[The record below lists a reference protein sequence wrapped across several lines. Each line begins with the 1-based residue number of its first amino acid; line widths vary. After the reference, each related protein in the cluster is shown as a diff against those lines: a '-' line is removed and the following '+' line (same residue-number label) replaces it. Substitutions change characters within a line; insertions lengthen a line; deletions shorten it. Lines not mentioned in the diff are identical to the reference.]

1 MNESRNS
8 KKFLAK
14 ERLLLHEII
23 FEAETP
29 AGKLFDL
36 LLIISIF
43 LSIFVVMLD
52 SMKDI
57 NEIYGEYLYILEWT
71 FTIIFTME
79 YALRI
84 FCIGKPVR
92 YIFSFFGIVDLLAIL
107 PTYIS
112 LLFPGSQFLGVVRV
126 LRLLRVFRV
135 LKLVKYLTEL
145 HHLTQALY
153 ASRRKIEVFLYGV
166 ITLVVILGTLMYV
179 IEGEEHGF
187 TSIPKSIYW
196 AIVTMTTVG
205 YGDIYPRTN
214 LGQTLASFVMII
226 GYSIIA
232 VPTGI
237 ITAELTSLDSKHQ
250 VTTISCHQCSGEGHD
265 SDASFCK
272 FCGAS
277 LYAKLINDESV

>member
-1 MNESRNS
+1 MNKHRNR
-8 KKFLAK
+8 KKFLEK
-14 ERLLLHEII
+14 ERLRLHEII

-36 LLIISIF
+36 LLIISII
-43 LSIFVVMLD
+43 LSVLIVMLD

-57 NEIYGEYLYILEWT
+57 NDIYGNYLYILEWS
-71 FTIIFTME
+71 FTIIFTLE
-79 YALRI
+79 YILRL
-84 FCIGKPVR
+84 FCIGKPFH
-92 YIFSFFGIVDLLAIL
+92 YIFSFFGIVDFLAIL

-112 LLFPGSQFLGVVRV
+112 LFFPGSQFLGIVRV

-135 LKLVKYLTEL
+135 LKLVQYLSEL
-145 HHLTQALY
+145 QHLTQALY

-166 ITLVVILGTLMYV
+166 ITLMVILGTLMYV
-179 IEGEEHGF
+179 IEGEENGF

-205 YGDIYPRTN
+205 YGDIYPKTS
-214 LGQTLASFVMII
+214 LGQTLASIVMII

-237 ITAELTSLDSKHQ
+237 ITAELTQIDSEQQ
-250 VTTISCHQCSGEGHD
+250 VTTISCHQCSAEGHD
-265 SDASFCK
+265 RDALFCK

-277 LYAKLINDESV
+277 LYAPLKH

>member
-1 MNESRNS
+1 MHAIINFQ
-8 KKFLAK
+8 KFFAR
-14 ERLLLHEII
+14 ERLRLHEII

-36 LLIISIF
+36 LLIISIM
-43 LSIFVVMLD
+43 LSTCVVLID
-52 SMKDI
+52 SIKDI
-57 NEIYGEYLYILEWT
+57 NNLYGQYLFVLEWT
-71 FTIIFTME
+71 FTIIFSME
-79 YALRI
+79 YCLRI
-84 FCIGKPVR
+84 FCTGKPVH

-112 LLFPGSQFLGVVRV
+112 LFFPGSQYLGVVRV

-135 LKLVKYLTEL
+135 LKLVQYMTEMQR
-145 HHLTQALY
+145 LTQALY

-166 ITLVVILGTLMYV
+166 ITLVIILGSLMYV
-179 IEGEEHGF
+179 IEGEENGF
-187 TSIPKSIYW
+187 TSIPRGIYW

-205 YGDIYPRTN
+205 YGDIYPKTT
-214 LGQTLASFVMII
+214 LGQALASIVMIL

-237 ITAELTSLDSKHQ
+237 ITAELTNLESKHDI
-250 VTTISCHQCSGEGHD
+250 TTITCMVCSSEGHD
-265 SDASFCK
+265 RDALYCK

-277 LYAKLINDESV
+277 LYA